1 MYTPLYCNPLLITK
15 IITQYP
21 KRGLGGSR
29 AGLRLIPP
37 IPLNWAPRPK
47 AAVPNR
53 SIAIDWSIARPRP
66 VDREMF
72 GPPPHSREAP
82 LPTSSVV
89 ATSPGWAEVLPAV
102 SRHFRGSGSALAA
115 LPHHSS
121 VACRARGRG
130 CWPRRRSAAPAAS
143 MQHRDRRTQEG

>member
-72 GPPPHSREAP
+72 GSPPILPPLPRSPTTDLQRSGDFPGVGGSPACSFAP
-82 LPTSSVV
+82 LPGIRKCAGCSSPPQLCGVSG
-89 ATSPGWAEVLPAV
+89 TWQGVLAPEKE
-102 SRHFRGSGSALAA
+102 RGAGGF
-115 LPHHSS
+115 H
-121 VACRARGRG
+121 
-130 CWPRRRSAAPAAS
+130 AAP
-143 MQHRDRRTQEG
+143 